1 MWSAAQSEDQ
11 QAELPSAVDIASG
24 AAKDV
29 EDAGAVGDE
38 QAPRRTRG
46 RRPAAAMSAA
56 FDARNGSL
64 STMSASGMACRD
76 RRDVLFVTDAAHLSL
91 RAAAEE
97 ARLMATLYHVP
108 TSRSLRVLWTLEE
121 IGATVE
127 VKSLGVRR
135 GCRSPSISRSIR
147 PARCRP

>member
-46 RRPAAAMSAA
+46 RRPAGPAMSAA
-56 FDARNGSL
+56 FDPRNGSL
-64 STMSASGMACRD
+64 STVSASGMAC
-76 RRDVLFVTDAAHLSL
+76 VIAAMCYSSL
-91 RAAAEE
+91 MPRTYLC
-97 ARLMATLYHVP
+97 ARLLETLD
-108 TSRSLRVLWTLEE
+108 
-121 IGATVE
+121 
-127 VKSLGVRR
+127 
-135 GCRSPSISRSIR
+135 
-147 PARCRP
+147 

>member
-64 STMSASGMACRD
+64 STMSASGMAC
-76 RRDVLFVTDAAHLSL
+76 VIAAMYYSSL
-91 RAAAEE
+91 MPRTCLC
-97 ARLMATLYHVP
+97 ARLLETLD
-108 TSRSLRVLWTLEE
+108 
-121 IGATVE
+121 
-127 VKSLGVRR
+127 
-135 GCRSPSISRSIR
+135 
-147 PARCRP
+147 

>member
-46 RRPAAAMSAA
+46 RRPAAAMSTAV
-56 FDARNGSL
+56 DARNGSL
-64 STMSASGMACRD
+64 STMSGMAC
-76 RRDVLFVTDAAHLSL
+76 VIAAMYYSSL
-91 RAAAEE
+91 MPRTYFC
-97 ARLMATLYHVP
+97 ARL
-108 TSRSLRVLWTLEE
+108 LEM
-121 IGATVE
+121 
-127 VKSLGVRR
+127 LD
-135 GCRSPSISRSIR
+135 
-147 PARCRP
+147 

>member
-64 STMSASGMACRD
+64 STMSASGMACVIAAN
-76 RRDVLFVTDAAHLSL
+76 VLFVTDAAHLSL
-91 RAAAEE
+91 RAAAGD
-97 ARLMATLYHVP
+97 ARLMA
-108 TSRSLRVLWTLEE
+108 
-121 IGATVE
+121 
-127 VKSLGVRR
+127 
-135 GCRSPSISRSIR
+135 
-147 PARCRP
+147 